1 VWEATVDGRKLS
13 FQLAGINNQN
23 FIMRDR
29 ETGSWWQQVSGEAVL
44 GPLKGSKLKQV
55 NHDEISFA
63 TWKREQPGGRVLKP
77 DERVKDK
84 YATAD
89 WEEQV
94 GSLPVVTPT
103 AEGDPVAPRE
113 LILGIEVNGASK
125 AYKFS
130 DLKRQAP
137 LIDTVGGVPVVIVM
151 DEERRSARVFDR
163 TVDGRALEFFLTPE
177 THALRLVDSET
188 GSEWDFSGKA
198 ITGAL
203 AGRALRKVPAL
214 SDYWFDWK
222 IYHPDTVIY
231 Q

>member
-1 VWEATVDGRKLS
+1 VWDATIDGRKLS
-13 FQLAGINNQN
+13 FHLAGINNQN
-23 FIMRDR
+23 FIMRDE

-44 GPLKGSKLKQV
+44 GPLKGRKLKQV

-63 TWKREQPGGRVLKP
+63 AWKREQPGGRVLKP

-84 YATAD
+84 YAPAD
-89 WEEQV
+89 WEESI
-94 GSLPVVTPT
+94 GRLPVVTPS
-103 AEGDPVAPRE
+103 AEGDPLAPRE
-113 LILGIEVNGASK
+113 LILGIEINGASK

-130 DLKRQAP
+130 DLARQAP
-137 LIDTVGGVPVVIVM
+137 LLDTLGGVPILIVM

-163 TVDGRALEFFLTPE
+163 TLDGRALELFLKPE
-177 THALRLVDSET
+177 TAPLRLVDSET

-198 ITGAL
+198 VAGAL
-203 AGRALRKVPAL
+203 AGRSLVKLPSL

-222 IYHPDTVIY
+222 IYHPDTVVY